1 MLRRTE
7 SIVEKML
14 TNWLAL
20 AMYDYM
26 RDYAGS
32 SLFVL
37 FKAIKFQVSVVS
49 VGRWAEIFLC
59 PLNALEIIPW
69 VFHKHFVF
77 RQSAHHVRINKLC
90 FTVLKP
96 GPGRA
101 EALRANATENI
112 HSYRKPCRRCPDPV
126 PAQHYLIVE
135 MYKKSQ
141 RESCQNIFVLKWII
155 SQCNSDSR
163 VEQRACRR
171 TRVSGC
177 SVRVFDSFALNR
189 FYISTPPCNYRN
201 WNIHILHLLGFIHNL
216 CWIRESNVKF
226 HSLESRSNQNSN
238 LFLSC

>member
-1 MLRRTE
+1 ML
-7 SIVEKML
+7 
-14 TNWLAL
+14 A
-20 AMYDYM
+20 
-26 RDYAGS
+26 
-32 SLFVL
+32 
-37 FKAIKFQVSVVS
+37 
-49 VGRWAEIFLC
+49 VGRKYFYA

-126 PAQHYLIVE
+126 PTQHYLIVE

-163 VEQRACRR
+163 VESAAGLVCLSVVFVCL
-171 TRVSGC
+171 TASLSTVSTYLLLLAIIGTEAY
-177 SVRVFDSFALNR
+177 FTFTGIYLQ
-189 FYISTPPCNYRN
+189 STLEKRN
-201 WNIHILHLLGFIHNL
+201 
-216 CWIRESNVKF
+216 
-226 HSLESRSNQNSN
+226 
-238 LFLSC
+238 